1 MEMKAYLTTAGN
13 AVITSLLAA
22 QGALTFTRA
31 EIGTGVVSSEEAA
44 RARTSLIAKAADADL
59 ISCKLSNQ
67 QALIEMQYSNSGQT
81 ADYAID
87 EIAVYCKDPADATKE
102 VLYCYATFGDTPDTI
117 VKAATAL
124 YTRTYRITV
133 YVSDLQSITVTVSPA
148 GMVSQDDLDALEDS
162 IDTKL
167 AGKAALNH
175 THGSMGSDGTLTA
188 AAAGADAGTN
198 IQPVFAGTDAKLGVV
213 TIAQAQQALKIPLIS
228 AAQASLPVAGWSEK
242 AKTVSVAGVKAGSQV
257 IVQPD
262 PSCFIAWQD
271 ANVYCSAQSAGS
283 LTFTCDDTPTAA
295 LTANVLI
302 VEVAE

>member
-22 QGALTFTRA
+22 QGALEFIRA

-59 ISCKLSNQ
+59 ISCKFSNQ

-81 ADYAID
+81 ADYTID
-87 EIAVYCKDPADATKE
+87 EIAIYCKDPADATKE

-148 GMVSQDDLDALEDS
+148 GMVSQDDLEALEDS

-167 AGKAALNH
+167 GKAAA
-175 THGSMGSDGTLTA
+175 THAHGGIGSDGTLTS
-188 AAAGADAGTN
+188 AAAGADAGTG
-198 IQPVFAGTDAKLGVV
+198 IQPVFAGTDNKLGVV
-213 TIAQAQQALKIPLIS
+213 TIEQAQSALKIPKITAVS
-228 AAQASLPVAGWSEK
+228 AALPAAGWSGK
-242 AKTVSVAGVKAGSQV
+242 TQTVSVAGVTASAV
-257 IVQPD
+257 VQATYAPA
-262 PSCFIAWQD
+262 CRAAWID
-271 ANVYCSAQSAGS
+271 ADVYCSAQGAGT
-283 LTFTCDDTPTAA
+283 LTFTCDTVPTAA
-295 LTANVLI
+295 LTASVVI
-302 VEVAE
+302 IA

>member
-22 QGALTFTRA
+22 QGALVFTRA

-59 ISCKLSNQ
+59 ISCKFSNQ

-81 ADYAID
+81 ADYTID
-87 EIAVYCKDPADATKE
+87 EIAIYCKDPADATKE

-148 GMVSQDDLDALEDS
+148 GMVSQDDLEALEDS

-175 THGSMGSDGTLTA
+175 THGSMGSDGTLTS
-188 AAAGADAGTN
+188 AAAGADAGTG
-198 IQPVFAGTDAKLGVV
+198 IQPVFAGTDNKLGVV
-213 TIAQAQQALKIPLIS
+213 TIEQAQSALKIPKITAVS
-228 AAQASLPVAGWSEK
+228 AALPVAGWSGK
-242 AKTVSVAGVKAGSQV
+242 TQTVSVAGVTASAV
-257 IVQPD
+257 VQTTYD
-262 PSCFIAWQD
+262 PACRAAWID
-271 ANVYCSAQSAGS
+271 ADVYCSAQGAGT
-283 LTFTCDDTPTAA
+283 LTFACDTVPTAE
-295 LTANVLI
+295 LTANI
-302 VEVAE
+302 VIIA